1 MKDVNYARLFEIYG
15 ELLTKRQQEAVEM
28 YYSLDLSLL
37 EIASIMNVSRQAVA
51 DFLKKSRQ
59 ELDSLES
66 KLGLFA
72 REKRLLEFSKKLE
85 TSLRQELNEI
95 LEN

>member
-1 MKDVNYARLFEIYG
+1 MKDVNYARLYEIYG

-37 EIASIMNVSRQAVA
+37 EIASIMKVSRQAVA

-59 ELDSLES
+59 ELDSLEQ

-72 REKRLLEFSKKLE
+72 KEVKLLAFSEKLE
-85 TSLRQELNEI
+85 PSLKKELNEI